1 VAHFAFRAIDE
12 PSSRARGRA
21 ARIPTNIRAAEGS
34 CLAVLALFT
43 SGTARRPRN
52 ARKFASR
59 AAQARGHG
67 YIVVSRFTCWTIVAR
82 VLARHC
88 LELSNGARGAVVA
101 SSGSR
106 KVTGLALLALISLN
120 KISGGTSIAATAV
133 VGGPITSGSSGI
145 AGLPGRALGAHR
157 RRRVFGEGVCGAR
170 RAGCRSSI
178 GAVGTRM
185 ARFAL
190 IPVRHVHEPSRRA
203 RSTFVDFPAVRA
215 FSVVSLAGFTLCAF
229 RCSWYGR
236 KRALG
241 TRQAAGHADRVCSG
255 LSSWAAVALRRAG
268 NRLESSRGTAGTL

>member
-1 VAHFAFRAIDE
+1 VAHFTFRAIDE

-21 ARIPTNIRAAEGS
+21 ARITTNIRAAEGS

-43 SGTARRPRN
+43 SGTARRPRS

-67 YIVVSRFTCWTIVAR
+67 YIVVSRFTCWTIVAC
-82 VLARHC
+82 VPTRHC

-120 KISGGTSIAATAV
+120 KISGGTSIAVTAV

-157 RRRVFGEGVCGAR
+157 RRRVFGEGVWGAR

-190 IPVRHVHEPSRRA
+190 TVRHVHKSSRRA

-215 FSVVSLAGFTLCAF
+215 FPVARLARFTLCAF
-229 RCSWYGR
+229 RCSWYER
-236 KRALG
+236 KRALW
-241 TRQAAGHADRVCSG
+241 TRKAAGHADRICSG

-268 NRLESSRGTAGTL
+268 NCLESSRGTAGTL